1 MAVQLSAGVATVES
15 LVLAG
20 ERATVVGAGTVDLV
34 REQWHL
40 ELVPELHDAGLL
52 EIASAVRMTGPL
64 ADPRFDPV
72 PLDLVAGTLR
82 GLVRGALLP
91 ARTVT
96 SGAHR
101 ALGPLGKVLAPLNA
115 GLGFAAGDAK
125 AMDPSAC
132 VLPEA
137 AASKQGSR

>member
-1 MAVQLSAGVATVES
+1 VPAVHE
-15 LVLAG
+15 
-20 ERATVVGAGTVDLV
+20 
-34 REQWHL
+34 
-40 ELVPELHDAGLL
+40 AGLF

-82 GLVRGALLP
+82 GLARGALLP

-96 SGAHR
+96 SGAQR
-101 ALGPLGKVLAPLNA
+101 ALGPLGKVLSPLRA
-115 GLGFAAGDAK
+115 GLGFVAGDSK

-137 AASKQGSR
+137 AASEQGPR